1 MSPAPIQIGLI
12 GFGFASQTFHA
23 PLIGAVEGLRI
34 AAVASSN
41 AARVDSILPGVRVL
55 PTPESLIARDDID
68 LIVIAS
74 PNATHEPLARLA
86 LDAGKHVVIDKPFT
100 VSLDEARGLVRL
112 ASTRDRLLSIFHNRR
127 FDSDFLSVQRAI
139 LGGRIGTPVHFESQ
153 FDRFRPLVRDR
164 WREQAVAGGGIWFDL
179 GPHLVDQALCLFG
192 LPDAVSGDLAVQRGD
207 GQIDDWAHVVLHFG
221 AVRAVRAVLHA
232 SMLVAGGSHRF
243 TVHGDRGSLV
253 QARID
258 QQEAQSLGGIAPGS
272 DAWGVDD
279 DPLVVIDGEGGAHSE
294 PAERGDQTRYYA
306 GVRDAILGV
315 APNPVTPIEA
325 LAVMAVIE
333 AAAQS
338 SREHRVVL
346 LSLSDHER
354 EAYAD
359 ARRHST

>member
-1 MSPAPIQIGLI
+1 MSPSPIQVGLI

-74 PNATHEPLARLA
+74 PNATHEPLARTA

-100 VSLDEARGLVRL
+100 VSLDEARGLVRR
-112 ASTRDRLLSIFHNRR
+112 ASTRDRLLSVFHNRR

-139 LGGRIGTPVHFESQ
+139 REGRIGAPVHFESH

-164 WREQAVAGGGIWFDL
+164 WRERAVAGGGIWFDL

-192 LPDAVSGDLAVQRGD
+192 LPDAVSGDLAVQRGG

-221 AVRAVRAVLHA
+221 PMRAVLHA
-232 SMLVAGGSHRF
+232 SMLVAGGSNRF
-243 TVHGDRGSLV
+243 TVHGDTGSLV
-253 QARID
+253 KARID
-258 QQEAQSLGGIAPGS
+258 QQEAQLLNGVAPGS

-279 DPLVVIDGEGGAHSE
+279 DPLVVIDGEGVARSE
-294 PAERGDQTRYYA
+294 PAEPGDQTRYYA

-325 LAVMAVIE
+325 LALMAVIE

-338 SREHRVVL
+338 AREGRVVAL
-346 LSLSDHER
+346 PLSDNER
-354 EAYAD
+354 SAYAE